1 MQKKN
6 CSLSTHHPS
15 CTCYVL
21 VYFSANPIIWTKH
34 IYSNILARWKIVAK
48 GNETNCVTL
57 GDIILD
63 AWLPSLQEV
72 LLGVNV
78 NKKTTWGKPQ
88 FQRHALKRVDT
99 RLAILQFSMQEVYF
113 MLKVHLFL
121 IWLNLRRELSNNVL
135 NITL

>member
-1 MQKKN
+1 
-6 CSLSTHHPS
+6 
-15 CTCYVL
+15 
-21 VYFSANPIIWTKH
+21 
-34 IYSNILARWKIVAK
+34 
-48 GNETNCVTL
+48 VTL

-78 NKKTTWGKPQ
+78 NKKTAWGKPQ
-88 FQRHALKRVDT
+88 FQRHALERVDI

-113 MLKVHLFL
+113 MLKVYLFL
-121 IWLNLRRELSNNVL
+121 TRLHLKKELSNNVL

>member
-1 MQKKN
+1 M
-6 CSLSTHHPS
+6 
-15 CTCYVL
+15 
-21 VYFSANPIIWTKH
+21 
-34 IYSNILARWKIVAK
+34 
-48 GNETNCVTL
+48 TL

-78 NKKTTWGKPQ
+78 NKKTAWGQPQ

-113 MLKVHLFL
+113 MLKVHFVLHLVEYKEKTIQQCFKYYIVTSRYTRKGVYKMNIKQSNIFFL
-121 IWLNLRRELSNNVL
+121 IM
-135 NITL
+135 